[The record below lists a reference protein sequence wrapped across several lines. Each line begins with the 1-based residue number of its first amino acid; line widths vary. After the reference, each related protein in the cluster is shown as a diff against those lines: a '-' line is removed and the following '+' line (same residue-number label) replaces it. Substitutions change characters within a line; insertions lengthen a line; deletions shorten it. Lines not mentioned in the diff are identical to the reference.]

1 MGNIGKY
8 SRCLKH
14 IEPMEMDRLTNEAIK
29 AREHGLTYGQLK
41 VKEMTEAK
49 NRVHIIPTGYSKAGR
64 ERK

>member
-14 IEPMEMDRLTNEAIK
+14 IEPAEMDRLTNEAFR

-41 VKEMTEAK
+41 VKERTEAK

>member
-14 IEPMEMDRLTNEAIK
+14 IEPVEMDRLTNEAIK
-29 AREHGLTYGQLK
+29 AREQGFTYGQLK

-49 NRVHIIPTGYSKAGR
+49 NSTYNSDRV
-64 ERK
+64 

>member
-14 IEPMEMDRLTNEAIK
+14 IEPAEMDRLTNEAFR
-29 AREHGLTYGQLK
+29 AREHGLTYGQLT

-49 NRVHIIPTGYSKAGR
+49 NRGHRMPTGYSKAGR

>member
-8 SRCLKH
+8 SRCLNH
-14 IEPMEMDRLTNEAIK
+14 IEPAEMDRLTNEAVR
-29 AREHGLTYGQLK
+29 AREQGLTYEQLK